1 MITGP
6 QIRAARGL
14 LGWSRA
20 ELSRQSGISASAIHR
35 FENGHHDSRE
45 RTLAAIQTALVK
57 AGVEF
62 IGLVGVQADRT
73 EIQLKQ
79 RRGLIAGN

>member
-45 RTLAAIQTALVK
+45 STLAAIQTALMK
-57 AGVEF
+57 AGVEL
-62 IGLVGVQADRT
+62 IGLVGVQLQANKVD
-73 EIQLKQ
+73 Q
-79 RRGLIAGN
+79 RIITR